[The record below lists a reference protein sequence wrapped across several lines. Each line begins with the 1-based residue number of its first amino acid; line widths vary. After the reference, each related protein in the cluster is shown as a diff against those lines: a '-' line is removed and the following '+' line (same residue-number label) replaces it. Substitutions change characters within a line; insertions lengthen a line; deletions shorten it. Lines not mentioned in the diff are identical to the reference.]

1 VRFRKPH
8 KSKIPEKEQNK
19 QAMIVMKFGGTSVAD
34 AKAIGRVSGII
45 KSRLER
51 RPVVVVSA
59 VGHITDHLVTLS
71 EVAAMKNRGK
81 VEASIAAILAKHKEI
96 MEELGVSQTESL
108 QKAVQEAEDHLKSVC
123 ATIMQA
129 GEVAKYIMDELLS
142 IGEFLSANIVSAHL
156 QSIGIDS
163 CMADAR
169 EIMVT
174 NCQFGK
180 AQPMFA
186 KSADKAKQVLLPLAE
201 KNIVPVTQGFVGRD
215 SYGRTTTLGRG
226 GSDYS
231 ATLIGAMLNAE
242 KVEIWSDVDGVLTAD
257 PSLVPDAKRIRYM
270 SFREA
275 AELAYFGAKVLHPST
290 ILPAVER
297 GIPVY
302 VLNSMRPED
311 CGTKIAESVSVNG
324 GNGCIVKSIA
334 YKENISVIAITSTRM
349 LMAHGFMATI
359 FDIFNR
365 YQTSVDLVST
375 SEVSVSITVDN
386 AEKLNEIKRELGRF
400 AQVEVQH
407 NKAIVC
413 LVGEQMRKT
422 PGMPARIFSAV
433 QDVEIH
439 LISQGASEINISF
452 VIDES
457 LLPQV
462 VTRLHQEF
470 FSGELD
476 PKVFAV

>member
-1 VRFRKPH
+1 
-8 KSKIPEKEQNK
+8 
-19 QAMIVMKFGGTSVAD
+19 MIVMKFGGTSVAD
-34 AKAIGRVSGII
+34 AKAIRRVGGII
-45 KSRLER
+45 KSRLESS
-51 RPVVVVSA
+51 PVAVVSA
-59 VGHITDHLVTLS
+59 VGHVTDHLVTLS
-71 EVAAMKNRGK
+71 EVAAKKNRVKMEEITGY
-81 VEASIAAILAKHKEI
+81 ILAKHKEI
-96 MEELGVSQTESL
+96 IDELGVSQVESL
-108 QKAVQEAEDHLKSVC
+108 QNAVQEAEDHLKSIC

-129 GEVAKYIMDELLS
+129 GDIAKYIMDELLS

-156 QSIGIDS
+156 KSIGIAS
-163 CMADAR
+163 RMADAR

-174 NCQFGK
+174 NSQFGK

-186 KSADKAKQVLLPLAE
+186 ESVEKAKHVLLPLIE
-201 KNIVPVTQGFVGRD
+201 KKVVPVTQGFVGRD
-215 SYGRTTTLGRG
+215 SYGRITTLGRG

-231 ATLIGAMLNAE
+231 ATLFGAMLNVE

-311 CGTKIAESVSVNG
+311 FGTKIAESLGANG
-324 GNGCIVKSIA
+324 GSGCIVKSIA
-334 YKENISVIAITSTRM
+334 YKEDIAVIVITSTRM
-349 LMAHGFMATI
+349 LMAHGFVATI

-386 AEKLNEIKRELGRF
+386 AEKLNEIKRELIRF

-433 QDVEIH
+433 QDVGIH

-462 VTRLHQEF
+462 ITRLHHEF

-476 PKVFAV
+476 PKIFAV